1 MNENALILPDITL
14 ALQDYCSIQA
24 DIDDV
29 KCKAAELIAQ
39 NIDIKRLIGIENLNR
54 CIVDPTVT
62 AERSTADKELTA
74 LIIPPL
80 CYFTYSRL
88 LLMFHTTFTDSGLIT
103 SADDGAEQRNAAKS
117 LSKEVK
123 GVAESFMIDVFEFLE
138 EEADNDPTIT
148 DTSKPENLTP
158 SIRVSGGREFR
169 GSN

>member
-1 MNENALILPDITL
+1 
-14 ALQDYCSIQA
+14 
-24 DIDDV
+24 
-29 KCKAAELIAQ
+29 
-39 NIDIKRLIGIENLNR
+39 
-54 CIVDPTVT
+54 
-62 AERSTADKELTA
+62 
-74 LIIPPL
+74 
-80 CYFTYSRL
+80 
-88 LLMFHTTFTDSGLIT
+88 MFHTTFTDSGLIT